1 MYVPEPFAWH
11 DQDALWRAL
20 QADSFGLLI
29 GPGRAGE
36 PPLVSHLP
44 FLAEP
49 RSGRLLCHVARENPQ
64 WQAIQAIGN
73 GAPVRCVFSGA
84 HGYVSPTWYEKP
96 DRAVPTWNYVAVH
109 AIGTAKAV
117 EDQDWLDDLVTR
129 LSAEREHAEGWR
141 PAMMRP
147 AAYRAMLGA
156 IVGIDIAV
164 ESLEGKRKLS
174 QNRSPVDQ
182 LNVAAALAA
191 SEWPGDHAL
200 AEEMARE
207 QGQAA

>member
-1 MYVPEPFAWH
+1 MYAPESFAWR
-11 DQDALWRAL
+11 DQGALWRAL
-20 QADSFGLLI
+20 QADGFGLLI
-29 GPGRAGE
+29 GPGE

-49 RSGRLLCHVARENPQ
+49 QASRLLCHVARENPQ
-64 WQAIQAIGN
+64 WRAIGN

-129 LSAEREHAEGWR
+129 LSAEREHAAGWH

-147 AAYRAMLGA
+147 AAYRAMLDA

-164 ESLEGKRKLS
+164 ENLEGKRKLS
-174 QNRSPVDQ
+174 QNRSPADRAQ
-182 LNVAAALAA
+182 VAAALAA

-207 QGQAA
+207 QGQTA